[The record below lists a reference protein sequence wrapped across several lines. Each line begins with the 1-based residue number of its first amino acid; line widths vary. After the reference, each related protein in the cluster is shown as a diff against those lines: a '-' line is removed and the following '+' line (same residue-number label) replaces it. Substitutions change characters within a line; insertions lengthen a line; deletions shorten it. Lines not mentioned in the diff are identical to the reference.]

1 MIQSLV
7 ISDFLSGRQ
16 DSLTYLPTDEDLE
29 GAANALLRLQ
39 DTYAL
44 PTEKIAKGELQGVK
58 ESLTLTGISLTLKKW
73 KHNADFPIVV

>member
-7 ISDFLSGRQ
+7 ISDFVSGLQ

-58 ESLTLTGISLTLKKW
+58 ESLTLTGISLTLKILVAQLAVTEK
-73 KHNADFPIVV
+73 

>member
-7 ISDFLSGRQ
+7 ISDFLSGLQ

-58 ESLTLTGISLTLKKW
+58 ESLMLTGISLTLKILVAQLAVTEK
-73 KHNADFPIVV
+73 

>member
-7 ISDFLSGRQ
+7 ISDFLSGLQ

-58 ESLTLTGISLTLKKW
+58 ESLTLTGISLTLKILVAQLAVTEK
-73 KHNADFPIVV
+73 

>member
-7 ISDFLSGRQ
+7 ISDFLSGLQ

-58 ESLTLTGISLTLKKW
+58 ESLTLTGITLTLKILVAQLAVTEK
-73 KHNADFPIVV
+73 

>member
-1 MIQSLV
+1 MIRSIV
-7 ISDFLSGRQ
+7 ISEFLSGLQ

-58 ESLTLTGISLTLKKW
+58 ESLTLTGINLTSNL
-73 KHNADFPIVV
+73 I